1 MYHILVNLSEPGQGV
16 EEGHETSVERL
27 RASTNEI
34 EAILRR
40 AVGKKEH
47 LLGYLEEV
55 YSVRAQQE
63 ICKGNELGIDS
74 TQSLHVGSADSAQTP
89 TLRFRRWFLPSH
101 EGIAGNGE
109 KSRKAPWQPPQ
120 LRLVGNVQGQM

>member
-1 MYHILVNLSEPGQGV
+1 MYHILVNLSEPGRGV
-16 EEGHETSVERL
+16 DGGHETSVERL

-40 AVGKKEH
+40 SVGPKTH

-63 ICKGNELGIDS
+63 RCNRNELGI
-74 TQSLHVGSADSAQTP
+74 
-89 TLRFRRWFLPSH
+89 
-101 EGIAGNGE
+101 
-109 KSRKAPWQPPQ
+109 
-120 LRLVGNVQGQM
+120 RLA